1 MCVLLKRQKYLY
13 MVGETHDTS
22 MHPQQESVY
31 IEPQKLRQALSIVEQ
46 HI

>member
-13 MVGETHDTS
+13 MLGETHDTS

-31 IEPQKLRQALSIVEQ
+31 IESQKLRQALSIVEQ